1 MRLIVAITGSSGAI
15 LCIKTLVVLRNYEY
29 IETHLLISR
38 SAEKIIVL
46 EAPYSIENVK
56 KLANICCDIDELDV
70 PLASGS
76 LVVRETCS

>member
-15 LCIKTLVVLRNYEY
+15 LGIKTLEVLRNYED

-46 EAPYSIENVK
+46 EAPYSVENVK

-70 PLASGS
+70 PLTSGS
-76 LVVRETCS
+76 LAVRETCS